1 MKKVVFLRSALTVFL
16 ALILCG
22 CATTGKSQYDIGMQ
36 LSQAGKEKES
46 IAYLEQAIANEPRN
60 EKYQQ
65 ALADLKEKLANKYVT
80 NAEQALESETPLTI
94 ASLNKAKEEFARAQE
109 IHPTNSNVINFQQ
122 KLNQREQDF
131 LSEIKS
137 LHTEAKSYVETGEW
151 LKAYFNIQQVQS
163 RFPNYEDSLQYFTQI
178 TNKGPQAY
186 YEKAKALFDD
196 NDLTGARDYIR
207 KALSIKGDH
216 QPSRD
221 LMAQVNERDNKDFFL
236 QKAKDEAQAQQWD
249 QAIQAYQK
257 AIEYS
262 PDDQNLIEL
271 ASHVKAKA
279 ADSYIQKARNQMED
293 GWLFKAYE
301 NYNLASKYSPD
312 QSAYE
317 LNSLRNDLCLWIN
330 HTAERH
336 KTDGNFG
343 SAWYWYKKIQSINP
357 DYPKIFFLTQEM
369 EDQITQRVKKSIA
382 VFDFSSPSDFSDAG
396 IIVANNLIT
405 FLFKTASGDI
415 KILER
420 ENLKSILE
428 EMQLGQ
434 IGVVSANSAKE
445 MGRVYGIDVA
455 IMGSVLLYKV
465 DSSSSEGTQTVRYKV
480 GTKIEDNIEYLNW
493 LAKHPNPSREELEKA
508 PSAKVTIPEY
518 AEKDYIVS
526 KNKKIGFVQISF
538 RIVDVSTGE
547 NIQVKTIERK
557 MVVEDESSAGVPEAD
572 IKFDPVEIPT
582 DTELLQK
589 MTEEVVAELAR
600 EALRP
605 LQNLEKT
612 YYERGEQHLRRRDNI
627 VAAENFVNT
636 IFDEKLK
643 MIQGSTA
650 TQMASKHL
658 DNIFLNYKVAIIGE

>member
-1 MKKVVFLRSALTVFL
+1 MKKVVFLRSTLAVFL

-36 LSQAGKEKES
+36 LGQAGKEKES

-60 EKYQQ
+60 TKYQQ
-65 ALADLKEKLANKYVT
+65 ALADLKERLADKYVT
-80 NAEQALESETPLTI
+80 NAAKALESETPLTI
-94 ASLNKAKEEFARAQE
+94 AALNKAKEEFAHAQE
-109 IHPTNSNVINFQQ
+109 IHPTHSNVINFQQ
-122 KLNQREQDF
+122 KLNQSEQNF

-137 LHTEAKSYVETGEW
+137 LHTEAKNYIEAGEW
-151 LKAYFNIQQVQS
+151 LKAHFNLQQVQS
-163 RFPNYEDSLQYFTQI
+163 RFPNYEDSFQYFTQI

-186 YEKAKALFDD
+186 YEKAKTRFDD
-196 NDLTGARDYIR
+196 DDLSGAKDYIR

-216 QPSRD
+216 QPSRE
-221 LMAQVNERDNKDFFL
+221 LMAQVNERDNKDYFI
-236 QKAKDEAQAQQWD
+236 QKAKNETQAQHWD

-262 PDDQNLIEL
+262 PDDQSLVEL

-279 ADSYIQKARNQMED
+279 GDSYIQEARNQMED

-317 LNSLRNDLCLWIN
+317 LNTLRNDLCSWIN
-330 HTAERH
+330 YTAEKH

-343 SAWYWYKKIQSINP
+343 SAWYWYKKIQNINP

-369 EDQITQRVKKSIA
+369 EDQIKQRVKKSIA
-382 VFDFSSPSDFSDAG
+382 VFDFGSPSDVSDAG

-428 EMQLGQ
+428 EMKLGQ
-434 IGVVSANSAKE
+434 IGIVSSNSAKE

-465 DSSSSEGTQTVRYKV
+465 DSSSSEGTQTVRYQV
-480 GTKIEDNIEYLNW
+480 GTKIEDNITYLNW
-493 LAKHPNPSREELEKA
+493 VAKHPNPSREELEKA

-518 AEKDYIVS
+518 TEKDYIVS
-526 KNKKIGFVQISF
+526 KHKKIGFVQISF

-557 MVVEDESSAGVPEAD
+557 TAVEDESSAGVPEAN
-572 IKFDPVEIPT
+572 IKFDPVEIPS
-582 DTELLQK
+582 DTELLQT
-589 MTEEVVAELAR
+589 MTEEVVTELAR

-612 YYERGEQHLRRRDNI
+612 YYEKGDQNLRRRDNI
-627 VAAENFVNT
+627 VAAENFVNAV
-636 IFDEKLK
+636 FDEKMK
-643 MIQGSTA
+643 MIQDSTV
-650 TQMASKHL
+650 TQISYKHL
-658 DNIFLNYKVAIIGE
+658 DNIFLNYKVAIIEE